1 LKIIILAAGI
11 GARLTSEHN
20 EIPKCLISYNNQKNI
35 QRIVNFFTKYNIQNN
50 DIVTVIGKE
59 GKCWTTENKL
69 AIRKIV
75 PNTVINKNNLITNNA
90 YSLQLVLEKIEKDD
104 LIILDGDLFLLDSII
119 IEKFILSKQ
128 SCILGKV
135 VKNNYN
141 NKNLI
146 RKNKNNEVINFG
158 KNILIDDQAIIYGP
172 MIKLR
177 KNDYESFSKI
187 LFQKNFYNKNIDRV
201 LDIFTKIVLTKVVV
215 SDNWLNINKPS
226 DLTKL
231 N

>member
-1 LKIIILAAGI
+1 VIILAAGI

-20 EIPKCLISYNNQKNI
+20 EIPKCLISYKNQKNI

-59 GKCWTTENKL
+59 GKCWTTENKRT
-69 AIRKIV
+69 IRKIV
-75 PNTVINKNNLITNNA
+75 PNTIINKNNLITNNA

-128 SCILGKV
+128 NCILGKV
-135 VKNNYN
+135 AINNYN

-146 RKNKNNEVINFG
+146 RKNENNEVIDFG

-172 MIKLR
+172 MIKLI
-177 KNDYESFSKI
+177 KNDYDSFSKV
-187 LFQKNFYNKNIDRV
+187 LFQKIFYNKNIDRV
-201 LDIFTKIVLTKVVV
+201 LDIFTKIALMKVIV
-215 SDNWLNINKPS
+215 SDDWLNINQPS